1 MHLNAIYNSPKNEL
15 QINIPFTF
23 IQKGEVL
30 FNWTELYWGWINRF
44 ILDETLIELAEME
57 VANDTYTEE
66 TLELASIMK
75 SEVFTEKKKIKE
87 IMERIIEQKLL
98 RNESYIL
105 NCKNKYLYV
114 VLSYIYQ
121 YPIESKVIPKINEY
135 FNNLS
140 ELSVKMDLGYENVL
154 EFIIEEFQSP
164 SIPAQKLATVL
175 FEWVAYNIPA
185 NEKLIKPWHMFLENQ
200 RSCFV
205 NQWDMK

>member
-75 SEVFTEKKKIKE
+75 SEVFTEKRK
-87 IMERIIEQKLL
+87 
-98 RNESYIL
+98 
-105 NCKNKYLYV
+105 
-114 VLSYIYQ
+114 
-121 YPIESKVIPKINEY
+121 
-135 FNNLS
+135 
-140 ELSVKMDLGYENVL
+140 
-154 EFIIEEFQSP
+154 
-164 SIPAQKLATVL
+164 
-175 FEWVAYNIPA
+175 
-185 NEKLIKPWHMFLENQ
+185 
-200 RSCFV
+200 
-205 NQWDMK
+205 